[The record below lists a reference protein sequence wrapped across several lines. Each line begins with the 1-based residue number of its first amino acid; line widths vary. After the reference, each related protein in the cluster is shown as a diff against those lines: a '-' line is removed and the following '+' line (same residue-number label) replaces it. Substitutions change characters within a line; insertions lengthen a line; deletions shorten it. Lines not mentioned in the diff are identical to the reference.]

1 MKKFI
6 TKLASKALAW
16 NDRVF
21 ASSDNPLLRGDLVAY
36 GRDAYPPEHYQT
48 MWMDIPD
55 DIRRRIT
62 WDGRLPNGDMPA
74 ELAKARFDDE
84 LISSMLVTSGKKA
97 FKITAI
103 IGLIIAAMSI
113 TNFSVHT
120 GATAPYPTWAE
131 ESGVWLPIAAYYLLT
146 TIELLASFVGSLS
159 VSSAMLLPL
168 LLIFPII
175 WWWAFISLM
184 DRMWRKISL
193 PYRMPTSDTQ
203 HNWKQYVAERIK
215 DYEAHKGTVAE
226 ALRIADQPLF
236 GIGVALGV
244 TDSRGDNL
252 APIRGQLM
260 CMDAESLRQGTYI
273 SGKTGSG
280 KTSLVFV
287 PMFKA
292 LMSNVW
298 GEHKSGAYVTDG
310 KATLWRDLLPL
321 VGHRKDE
328 VYVIGT
334 EEGMH
339 GIDLIHGMSPLEVS
353 AMFESVDS
361 QISGPGAAKADPFW
375 KVSASDCIC
384 FSAQIAFMLDRHPR
398 AVEEWTAL
406 AKVRPYSLLTIYLV
420 ATQPFYS
427 KKAVEMFFRLGGEI
441 LDGVPGQFEGISPTD
456 NPSRDAFASAKE
468 AADWFNNTFL
478 VMSPGQRDG
487 IVGNVSA
494 VLGKLRASRTVIE
507 RFCSGATKQAIDVD
521 HALRGGIIMIAIGSS
536 SELGVVG
543 KLIATWL
550 KTRLMMLAARRLEK
564 EGKEVCSQSS
574 CALFADE
581 FQMLCTTV
589 GEQSDVEA
597 WNKNRQTGLYL
608 ICATQNISA
617 LRLKMGDTATANF
630 LSQMNTKIILENDER
645 ETIEWAEKTSG
656 QLPWAWQPDPRF
668 YSTQGARELLIGN
681 DTDLA
686 EMETLDGIF
695 PTMFVPMTDQVEDGW
710 GGRIMRAPKATLM
723 KALGKK
729 SGVKTYVQEGQD
741 GFEGDTVMAQFQPRI
756 RQSDLQ
762 TGSGFAMAM
771 IRRANSTRVDMI
783 DLRINAIPQ

>member
-6 TKLASKALAW
+6 NKLAGKVLTW
-16 NDRVF
+16 TDHIF
-21 ASSDNPLLRGDLVAY
+21 ASSEDPLLRGDLVEY
-36 GRDAYPPEHYQT
+36 GRKKYPPADYQT
-48 MWMDIPD
+48 MWMDIPED
-55 DIRRRIT
+55 LKRRIT

-74 ELAKARFDDE
+74 ELAKQRVTDE
-84 LISSMLVTSGKKA
+84 LVKTMLVQSGKKA
-97 FKITAI
+97 LWIS
-103 IGLIIAAMSI
+103 GIIAAVVIFM
-113 TNFSVHT
+113 
-120 GATAPYPTWAE
+120 TAGGFNIAFDGRTPYPTWAADN
-131 ESGVWLPIAAYYLLT
+131 GAWLPVASWYLLT
-146 TIELLASFVGSLS
+146 VIERVGGLLGGISASV
-159 VSSAMLLPL
+159 AMLLPL
-168 LLIFPII
+168 LLLFPVI
-175 WWWAFISLM
+175 WWWAFNSYM
-184 DRMWRKISL
+184 DRMWRKLSL
-193 PYRMPTSDTQ
+193 PYRFPSSDTQ
-203 HNWKQYVAERIK
+203 HSWKANVAERIK
-215 DYEAHKGTVAE
+215 DYAAYKGTIAE

-236 GIGVALGV
+236 GIGVALGI
-244 TDSRGDNL
+244 TDARGDNL
-252 APIRGQLM
+252 APKPGQLM

-298 GEHKSGAYVTDG
+298 GKHKSGAYVTDG

-321 VGHRKDE
+321 VEHRKEE

-334 EEGMH
+334 GEKMH

-361 QISGPGAAKADPFW
+361 QISGPGAAEKDPFW

-384 FSAQIAFMLDRHPR
+384 YSAQIAFILERHPV
-398 AVEEWTAL
+398 AVQEWL
-406 AKVRPYSLLTIYLV
+406 GFAKVRPYSLMTIYQI
-420 ATQPFYS
+420 ATNPTYT
-427 KKAVEMFFRLGGEI
+427 KKALNLFWSVGKETAVEI
-441 LDGVPGQFEGISPTD
+441 QA
-456 NPSRDAFASAKE
+456 SRDKAAAEAYKQAIE
-468 AADWFNNTFL
+468 AAQWFANTFL
-478 VMSPGQRDG
+478 GMSPGQRDG

-494 VLGKLRASRTVIE
+494 VLGKLRASRTVVD
-507 RFCSGATKQAIDVD
+507 RFCSGAVKQSIDVD

-589 GEQSDVEA
+589 GETSDVEA

-608 ICATQNISA
+608 VCATQNISA
-617 LRLKMGDTATANF
+617 LRLKMGDTATENF
-630 LSQMNTKIILENDER
+630 LSQMNTKIILENDEK
-645 ETIEWAEKTSG
+645 ETIRWAEETSG

-668 YSTQGARELLIGN
+668 YSTQGAREMLIGN
-681 DTDLA
+681 DSELA
-686 EMETLDGIF
+686 EMETLDGII
-695 PTMFVPMTDQVEDGW
+695 PSMFVPVTDQVEDGW
-710 GGRIMRAPKATLM
+710 GGRIMRAPKDVLR

-729 SGVKTYVQEGQD
+729 RGVQTYMQEGQN
-741 GFEGDTVMAQFQPRI
+741 GFEGETVLYQFQPKI

-762 TGSGFAMAM
+762 TGSGYAMAM

-783 DLRINAIPQ
+783 DLRITATPQ

>member
-1 MKKFI
+1 MVKFI
-6 TKLASKALAW
+6 NKLAAKVLDW

-21 ASSDNPLLRGDLVAY
+21 ASSADPLLRGDLVEY
-36 GRDAYPPEHYQT
+36 GRAKYPPEHYQT
-48 MWMDIPD
+48 MWMDIPE
-55 DIRRRIT
+55 DIKRRIT

-74 ELAKARFDDE
+74 ELAKQRVTDE
-84 LISSMLVTSGKKA
+84 LVKTMLVQSGRKA
-97 FKITAI
+97 LWIS
-103 IGLIIAAMSI
+103 GVIAAVVIFMSSGGFDVAFDGR
-113 TNFSVHT
+113 T
-120 GATAPYPTWAE
+120 PYPAWAADN
-131 ESGVWLPIAAYYLLT
+131 GAWLPVASWYLLT
-146 TIELLASFVGSLS
+146 IIERVGGLLGGLS
-159 VSSAMLLPL
+159 KSAAMLVPL
-168 LLIFPII
+168 LLLFPVI
-175 WWWAFISLM
+175 WWWAFNSYM
-184 DRMWRKISL
+184 DRMWRKLAL
-193 PYRMPTSDTQ
+193 PYRYPSSDTQ
-203 HNWKQYVAERIK
+203 HFWKQHVAERIK
-215 DYEAHKGTVAE
+215 DYAAYKGTIAE

-236 GIGVALGV
+236 GIGTALGI
-244 TDSRGDNL
+244 TDARGDNL
-252 APIRGQLM
+252 APKPGQLM

-287 PMFKA
+287 PTFKA
-292 LMSNVW
+292 LMSDVW
-298 GEHKSGAYVTDG
+298 GKHKSGAYVTDG

-321 VGHRKDE
+321 VEHRKSE
-328 VYVIGT
+328 VFVIGT
-334 EEGMH
+334 DENQH

-361 QISGPGAAKADPFW
+361 QISGPGAAAKDPFW

-384 FSAQIAFMLDRHPR
+384 YSAQIALMLERHPG
-398 AVEEWTAL
+398 AVKEWLAF
-406 AKVRPYSLLTIYLV
+406 AKVRPYSLMTIYQI
-420 ATQPFYS
+420 ATQPKFS
-427 KKAVEMFFRLGGEI
+427 KKAVELFYKVGMEI
-441 LDGVPGQFEGISPTD
+441 LDGVPGVIEGIPEAD
-456 NPSRDAFASAKE
+456 GPGREAFAAARE
-468 AADWFNNTFL
+468 AASWFLNTFL

-494 VLGKLRASRTVIE
+494 VLGKLRASRTVVD
-507 RFCSGATKQAIDVD
+507 RFCSGSVEQAIDVD

-550 KTRLMMLAARRLEK
+550 KTRLMLLAARRLEK

-630 LSQMNTKIILENDER
+630 LSQMNTKIILENDEK
-645 ETIEWAEKTSG
+645 ETIKWAEETSG
-656 QLPWAWQPDPRF
+656 QLPWSWQPDPRF
-668 YSTQGARELLIGN
+668 YSTQAARELLIGN
-681 DTDLA
+681 DSELA
-686 EMETLDGIF
+686 EMETLDGII
-695 PTMFVPMTDQVEDGW
+695 PSMFVPVTDQVEDGW
-710 GGRIMRAPKATLM
+710 GGAIMRAPKDALR
-723 KALGKK
+723 KVLGKK
-729 SGVKTYVQEGQD
+729 RGVQTYMQEGQN
-741 GFEGDTVMAQFQPRI
+741 GFEGETVMHQFQPKI

-762 TGSGFAMAM
+762 TGSGYAMAM

-783 DLRINAIPQ
+783 DLRINSTPQ